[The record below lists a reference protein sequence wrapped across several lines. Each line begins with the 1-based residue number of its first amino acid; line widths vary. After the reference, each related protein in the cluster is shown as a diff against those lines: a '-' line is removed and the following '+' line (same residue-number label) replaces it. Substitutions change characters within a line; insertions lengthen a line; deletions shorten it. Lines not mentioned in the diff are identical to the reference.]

1 MPLRLVK
8 RGDIVVALAG
18 KDRGRRGKVIS
29 ILRRDGR
36 VLVDG
41 LNMVVK
47 HARARGQR
55 PTTQLQT
62 GRITQP
68 APMPLAKVMVVCPHC
83 DKPSRVRARIV
94 ENRRVRA
101 CRRCDEVV
109 DAL

>member
-1 MPLRLVK
+1 MPQTHVK
-8 RGDIVVALAG
+8 RGDVVVALAG

-29 ILRRDGR
+29 ILRRDSR

-41 LNMVVK
+41 LNMIVK
-47 HARARGQR
+47 HSRARGQR

-83 DKPSRVRARIV
+83 DKPSRVRMQVV
-94 ENRRVRA
+94 EGRRVRA
-101 CRRCDEVV
+101 CRRCSEIV